1 MAKKKNSAKVQ
12 AAMDALE
19 KRFKEPIVSR
29 MDAKQVVKTIST
41 GRPKLDAALGGGIA
55 VGKIIE
61 IYGEEATGKTGLVL
75 EIVKQVQLAGGTVA
89 FIDMEHALNVTYCDQ
104 IGVSLDDMLF
114 SQPMYG
120 EQAFAAL
127 RALANTGD
135 IDLMVLDSVAAMI
148 PLRELEGETG
158 ESMMGVRGRLM
169 SQGLTQLNGALNEGG
184 TTMIFIN
191 QLRDSLAK
199 YGSNKV
205 TPGGQSL
212 KFFASQRLEIK
223 NKGQIKVGEDIVGF
237 HQHIKILKNKIAPPF
252 QIVEEDIVFGKGVDD
267 LGGLIDACV
276 EAGILEKKGGWYAY
290 EGENIVNGMKKLRI
304 MLEDNE
310 GFMEAL
316 QEKLN
321 ELK

>member
-1 MAKKKNSAKVQ
+1 
-12 AAMDALE
+12 
-19 KRFKEPIVSR
+19 
-29 MDAKQVVKTIST
+29 
-41 GRPKLDAALGGGIA
+41 
-55 VGKIIE
+55 
-61 IYGEEATGKTGLVL
+61 
-75 EIVKQVQLAGGTVA
+75 
-89 FIDMEHALNVTYCDQ
+89 
-104 IGVSLDDMLF
+104 MLF

-223 NKGQIKVGEDIVGF
+223 NKGQIKVGEDVVGF
-237 HQHIKILKNKIAPPF
+237 HQHIKILKNKIASPF

-290 EGENIVNGMKKLRI
+290 EGENIAHGMKKLRV
-304 MLEDNE
+304 MVEDNE
-310 GFMEAL
+310 GLVEEL
-316 QEKLN
+316 NEKLN